1 MRTFRSIDE
10 LVRTLDRER
19 ELLREMFHKRT
30 SLSFKYDFAVELT
43 DYKEERV
50 QSLINHGVIRSSGD
64 FLEMEDIYLK
74 FFEEVP
80 QVNEEVNV
88 AYIQGHLSKLNEQI
102 EYYLKE
108 NNERRR
114 YNYHN
119 DVRRTLKNIALTTVR
134 NVIDLKRNLDSTYKN
149 EPNYQIKKVK
159 LQRLGEKLKNII
171 QLINKCENAID
182 KDQLLFFRKAMDA
195 QMRATVSDVKLQ
207 LIDSSHNLMEI
218 QRQIVHYLNMIEY
231 QNRIFEK
238 VRKLKYLKEQFLL
251 EENTNIKQVLAERNH
266 VWMEPQPSYRIKLS
280 IDYLRNSDEALTLI
294 KKLATKLKRRDDKSR
309 DVAEAIPTEYLE
321 GKAEVID
328 QVNLREV
335 YNSFVASGEHLF
347 AFVMNYA
354 YKNAVSTEDKL
365 VFFCQIASEYAEDLN
380 FSDRYECKGQVEYP
394 LVFPK

>member
-1 MRTFRSIDE
+1 MRTFRSIEE
-10 LVRTLDRER
+10 LIRTLDRER

-50 QSLINHGVIRSSGD
+50 QSLINHGVIRSSGN

-74 FFEEVP
+74 FFEEVL

-88 AYIQGHLSKLNEQI
+88 AYIQEHLSKLNEQI

-114 YNYHN
+114 YNYYN

-171 QLINKCENAID
+171 QLINKCEDAID

-238 VRKLKYLKEQFLL
+238 VRKLKYLKGQFLL

-266 VWMEPQPSYRIKLS
+266 VCFDRSLS
-280 IDYLRNSDEALTLI
+280 DS
-294 KKLATKLKRRDDKSR
+294 
-309 DVAEAIPTEYLE
+309 
-321 GKAEVID
+321 
-328 QVNLREV
+328 
-335 YNSFVASGEHLF
+335 
-347 AFVMNYA
+347 
-354 YKNAVSTEDKL
+354 
-365 VFFCQIASEYAEDLN
+365 
-380 FSDRYECKGQVEYP
+380 
-394 LVFPK
+394 

>member
-1 MRTFRSIDE
+1 M
-10 LVRTLDRER
+10 
-19 ELLREMFHKRT
+19 
-30 SLSFKYDFAVELT
+30 
-43 DYKEERV
+43 
-50 QSLINHGVIRSSGD
+50 
-64 FLEMEDIYLK
+64 
-74 FFEEVP
+74 
-80 QVNEEVNV
+80 
-88 AYIQGHLSKLNEQI
+88 
-102 EYYLKE
+102 
-108 NNERRR
+108 
-114 YNYHN
+114 
-119 DVRRTLKNIALTTVR
+119 
-134 NVIDLKRNLDSTYKN
+134 IDLKRNLDSTYKN

-347 AFVMNYA
+347 R
-354 YKNAVSTEDKL
+354 
-365 VFFCQIASEYAEDLN
+365 FCHEL
-380 FSDRYECKGQVEYP
+380 R
-394 LVFPK
+394 L

>member
-10 LVRTLDRER
+10 LVRTLDREK
-19 ELLREMFHKRT
+19 ELLREMFQKRT

-50 QSLINHGVIRSSGD
+50 QNLINCGVIRSSGD

-74 FFEEVP
+74 FFEEVL

-88 AYIQGHLSKLNEQI
+88 TYIQGHLSRLNEQI
-102 EYYLKE
+102 EYYLTE
-108 NNERRR
+108 NNEKRR
-114 YNYHN
+114 YAYHN
-119 DVRRTLKNIALTTVR
+119 EVRRTLKNIALTTVR

-149 EPNYQIKKVK
+149 EPNYQIKKAK
-159 LQRLGEKLKNII
+159 LQRLSEKLKNII
-171 QLINKCENAID
+171 LLINKCEDVID
-182 KDQLLFFRKAMDA
+182 KEQMLFFREAMDA

-207 LIDSSHNLMEI
+207 IIDSSHNLMEI

-251 EENTNIKQVLAERNH
+251 EENSDIKQVLAARNH
-266 VWMEPQPSYRIKLS
+266 VWMEPQVNYRIKLS
-280 IDYLRNSDEALTLI
+280 INYLRNSDEALVLI
-294 KKLATKLKRRDDKSR
+294 KKLAAKLKNRGDKSKA
-309 DVAEAIPTEYLE
+309 VAGAIPAEYLE
-321 GKAEVID
+321 SKSEVIN

-347 AFVMNYA
+347 AFVMNYS
-354 YKNAVSTEDKL
+354 YKKMVSTEDKL
-365 VFFCQIASEYAEDLN
+365 VFFCQIASEYAENLN
-380 FSDRYECKGQVEYP
+380 FTDRYQCTDKVEYP

>member
-1 MRTFRSIDE
+1 MNWFVRSTE
-10 LVRTLDRER
+10 RGNCYVRC
-19 ELLREMFHKRT
+19 FINGPPF
-30 SLSFKYDFAVELT
+30 LSKYDFAVELT

-74 FFEEVP
+74 FFEEVL

-171 QLINKCENAID
+171 QLINKCENATI
-182 KDQLLFFRKAMDA
+182 K
-195 QMRATVSDVKLQ
+195 
-207 LIDSSHNLMEI
+207 INCSSSA
-218 QRQIVHYLNMIEY
+218 RQ
-231 QNRIFEK
+231 
-238 VRKLKYLKEQFLL
+238 
-251 EENTNIKQVLAERNH
+251 
-266 VWMEPQPSYRIKLS
+266 WMPRCVPR
-280 IDYLRNSDEALTLI
+280 
-294 KKLATKLKRRDDKSR
+294 
-309 DVAEAIPTEYLE
+309 
-321 GKAEVID
+321 
-328 QVNLREV
+328 
-335 YNSFVASGEHLF
+335 
-347 AFVMNYA
+347 
-354 YKNAVSTEDKL
+354 
-365 VFFCQIASEYAEDLN
+365 
-380 FSDRYECKGQVEYP
+380 
-394 LVFPK
+394 

>member
-74 FFEEVP
+74 FFEEVL

-159 LQRLGEKLKNII
+159 LQRLGEKLKNTI

-195 QMRATVSDVKLQ
+195 QMRATVSE
-207 LIDSSHNLMEI
+207 SS
-218 QRQIVHYLNMIEY
+218 
-231 QNRIFEK
+231 
-238 VRKLKYLKEQFLL
+238 RKY
-251 EENTNIKQVLAERNH
+251 
-266 VWMEPQPSYRIKLS
+266 
-280 IDYLRNSDEALTLI
+280 
-294 KKLATKLKRRDDKSR
+294 
-309 DVAEAIPTEYLE
+309 
-321 GKAEVID
+321 
-328 QVNLREV
+328 
-335 YNSFVASGEHLF
+335 AS
-347 AFVMNYA
+347 
-354 YKNAVSTEDKL
+354 
-365 VFFCQIASEYAEDLN
+365 
-380 FSDRYECKGQVEYP
+380 
-394 LVFPK
+394 

>member
-10 LVRTLDRER
+10 LVRTLDREK
-19 ELLREMFHKRT
+19 ELLREMFQKRT

-50 QSLINHGVIRSSGD
+50 QSLINYGVIRSSGD

-74 FFEEVP
+74 FFEEVL

-88 AYIQGHLSKLNEQI
+88 TYIQGHLSRLNEQI

-108 NNERRR
+108 NNEKRR
-114 YNYHN
+114 YTYHN
-119 DVRRTLKNIALTTVR
+119 EVRRALKNIALTTVR

-149 EPNYQIKKVK
+149 EPNYQIKKAK

-171 QLINKCENAID
+171 LLINKCEKVID
-182 KDQLLFFRKAMDA
+182 EQKLFFHEAMDA

-251 EENTNIKQVLAERNH
+251 EENSDIKRTLAERNH
-266 VWMEPQPSYRIKLS
+266 VWMEPQTNYRIKLS
-280 IDYLRNSDEALTLI
+280 IDYLRNSDEALMLI
-294 KKLATKLKRRDDKSR
+294 KKLAVKLKNRGDKSKSM
-309 DVAEAIPTEYLE
+309 AEAIPVEYLE
-321 GKAEVID
+321 SKGEVID

-335 YNSFVASGEHLF
+335 YSSFTASGEHLY
-347 AFVMNYA
+347 AFVMNYS
-354 YKNAVSTEDKL
+354 YRKTVSTEDKL
-365 VFFCQIASEYAEDLN
+365 VFFCQIASEYAADLN
-380 FSDRYECKGQVEYP
+380 FTDRYECTGKVEYP